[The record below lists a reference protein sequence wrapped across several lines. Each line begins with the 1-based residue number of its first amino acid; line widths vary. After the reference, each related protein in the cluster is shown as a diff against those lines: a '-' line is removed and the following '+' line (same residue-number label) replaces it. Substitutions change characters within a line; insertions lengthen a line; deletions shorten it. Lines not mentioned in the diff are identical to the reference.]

1 MELIKARGLKK
12 TFYQGT
18 DAEISALN
26 GIDISIEKGEIISI
40 MGRSGSGK
48 STLMHILGCVDKPT
62 DGDYKFCGISV
73 CALSETDLAV
83 IRNRKIGFV
92 LQEFGLILNKTA
104 LENVSIP
111 LYFNS
116 DIKYRDIKNSA
127 LNALEQVG
135 LSHKVNHL
143 VAELS
148 GGQKQRVAIAR
159 AIVNK
164 PELILADEPTGALD
178 RGTADEIMNL
188 FHGLNDKG
196 ITIVIVTHDPSIA
209 YQCQRTVTISDG
221 RIIL

>member
-1 MELIKARGLKK
+1 MKLINAKGLTKK
-12 TFYQGT
+12 FYQGT
-18 DAEISALN
+18 DAEVIALN
-26 GIDISIEKGEIISI
+26 GVDISVDKGEIIAI
-40 MGRSGSGK
+40 IGRSGSGK

-62 DGDYKFCGISV
+62 NGDYEFCGISV
-73 CALSETDLAV
+73 CTLSETELAV
-83 IRNRKIGFV
+83 IRNQKIGFV

-111 LYFNS
+111 LFFNS
-116 DIKYRDIKNSA
+116 NIKYRDIKKIA

-135 LSHKVNHL
+135 LSHKANHL

-188 FHGLNDKG
+188 FHDLNDKG
-196 ITIVIVTHDPSIA
+196 ITIVIVTHDQSIA
-209 YQCQRTVTISDG
+209 SQCQRIITISDG
-221 RIIL
+221 HIVL